1 LEDDRFKNLLDLVNR
16 VRDSEEE
23 KMAYTGMSQPLQDK
37 QIAAPGS
44 LAAAQGNAAGAG
56 PGEKRIQEFINFKMP
71 KDLALVSNQEQ
82 SKSKARRS
90 EGTRKAAS

>member
-1 LEDDRFKNLLDLVNR
+1 MGNIHTNKKFAKVSEYFKVSHNNTWWILTNLILCIGVQLEDDRFKNLLDLVNR

-44 LAAAQGNAAGAG
+44 LAAAQGNA
-56 PGEKRIQEFINFKMP
+56 
-71 KDLALVSNQEQ
+71 
-82 SKSKARRS
+82 
-90 EGTRKAAS
+90 

>member
-1 LEDDRFKNLLDLVNR
+1 MGNIHTNKKFAKVSEYFKLEDDRFKNLLDLVNR

-44 LAAAQGNAAGAG
+44 LAAAQGNA
-56 PGEKRIQEFINFKMP
+56 
-71 KDLALVSNQEQ
+71 
-82 SKSKARRS
+82 
-90 EGTRKAAS
+90 

>member
-1 LEDDRFKNLLDLVNR
+1 MGNIHTNKKFAKVSEYFKVSHNTWILTNLILYYGVQLEDDRFKNLLDLVNR

-44 LAAAQGNAAGAG
+44 LAAAQGNA
-56 PGEKRIQEFINFKMP
+56 
-71 KDLALVSNQEQ
+71 
-82 SKSKARRS
+82 
-90 EGTRKAAS
+90 